1 MIKVKEGTLELNGEI
16 PMVLAEFTLAGMN
29 IKKILA
35 NLEDGE
41 VKTIFLN
48 EFQTDLIKMYKYNS
62 PEEFMEADERQEDIN
77 IRELFG
83 LED

>member
-16 PMVLAEFTLAGMN
+16 PTVLAEFTLAGMN
-29 IKKILA
+29 IKKILN

-41 VKTIFLN
+41 AKTIFLN
-48 EFQTDLIKMYKYNS
+48 EFQIDLIKMYKYNS
-62 PEEFMEADERQEDIN
+62 PEEFIEADERQEDIN

>member
-1 MIKVKEGTLELNGEI
+1 MIKVKEGILELNGEI
-16 PMVLAEFTLAGMN
+16 PTVLAEFTLAGMH

-41 VKTIFLN
+41 AKTIFLN

-62 PEEFMEADERQEDIN
+62 PEEFIEADERQEDIN

>member
-1 MIKVKEGTLELNGEI
+1 MIKVKEGTLELTGEI

-35 NLEDGE
+35 NLEDE
-41 VKTIFLN
+41 EAKTIFLN

>member
-16 PMVLAEFTLAGMN
+16 PVVIGEFALAGMN

-35 NLEDGE
+35 NLEDE
-41 VKTIFLN
+41 ETKTIFLN

-62 PEEFMEADERQEDIN
+62 PEEFIEADERQEDIN

>member
-35 NLEDGE
+35 NLEDEE

>member
-16 PMVLAEFTLAGMN
+16 PVVIGEFALAGMN

-41 VKTIFLN
+41 AKTIFLN

-62 PEEFMEADERQEDIN
+62 PEEFIEADERQEDIN

>member
-16 PMVLAEFTLAGMN
+16 LVVMGEFALAGMN

-35 NLEDGE
+35 NLEDEE

-62 PEEFMEADERQEDIN
+62 PEEFIEADERQEDIN

>member
-1 MIKVKEGTLELNGEI
+1 MIKVKDGTLELNGEI
-16 PMVLAEFTLAGMN
+16 PVVMGEFALAGMN

-62 PEEFMEADERQEDIN
+62 PEEFIEADERQEDIN

>member
-16 PMVLAEFTLAGMN
+16 PVVIAEFALAGMN

>member
-1 MIKVKEGTLELNGEI
+1 MIKVKEGTLELKGEI
-16 PMVLAEFTLAGMN
+16 PVVMGEFASAGMN

-41 VKTIFLN
+41 AKTIFLN
-48 EFQTDLIKMYKYNS
+48 KFQTDLIKMYKYNS
-62 PEEFMEADERQEDIN
+62 PEEFIEAEEKCQDIN
-77 IRELFG
+77 IKELFG